1 MSRRCVSYQ
10 GSRYLT
16 QRERKEVLRL
26 GLMGRRLLLYSST
39 GGGLVNVTL
48 SRDPQPSGES
58 VQIGSPAKPRPQLA
72 ILLRVTQE
80 AKGMGAG
87 GGWRVGQR
95 AGRGLFLGFLLQVS
109 WKLWRALSR
118 GGPYPDL
125 GVEASPTAGQ
135 RAGQAIWSGGSTGCR
150 GRGTLVWTS
159 WGQGR
164 WWKVRAWHVA

>member
-1 MSRRCVSYQ
+1 MCELSGQRV
-10 GSRYLT
+10 LM

-26 GLMGRRLLLYSST
+26 GLMGCRLLLYSST

-48 SRDPQPSGES
+48 SQDPQPSGES
-58 VQIGSPAKPRPQLA
+58 VQIGSPARPRPQLA

-95 AGRGLFLGFLLQVS
+95 AGRGLLLGLLLQVS
-109 WKLWRALSR
+109 WKPWRALSR

-125 GVEASPTAGQ
+125 GMEASPAAGQ
-135 RAGQAIWSGGSTGCR
+135 RTGQTVQSGGSTGCR
-150 GRGTLVWTS
+150 
-159 WGQGR
+159 
-164 WWKVRAWHVA
+164 